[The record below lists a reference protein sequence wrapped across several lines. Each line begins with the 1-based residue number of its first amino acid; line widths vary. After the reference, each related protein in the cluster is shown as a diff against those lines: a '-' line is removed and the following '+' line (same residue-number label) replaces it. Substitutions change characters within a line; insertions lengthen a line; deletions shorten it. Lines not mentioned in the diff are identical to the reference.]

1 MRAGAAASK
10 SKSTTSSSHAS
21 SSKASTTSP
30 SHASSSKASTTSP
43 SHASSSKASTTSPSH
58 ASSSKAST
66 APAPSIL
73 SPFNKTDRYV
83 IFLFYLACTIDEALV
98 FLPVPPT
105 PMQPLPPRLTILP
118 LSPRINANPH
128 PLITPTFHDP
138 YFLPHDQY
146 YQTGESRED

>member
-21 SSKASTTSP
+21 SSKATTTSP

-43 SHASSSKASTTSPSH
+43 SHASSSKASTTSP
-58 ASSSKAST
+58 SSKAST

-138 YFLPHDQY
+138 YFLPHDQC
-146 YQTGESRED
+146 YQTSEGRED